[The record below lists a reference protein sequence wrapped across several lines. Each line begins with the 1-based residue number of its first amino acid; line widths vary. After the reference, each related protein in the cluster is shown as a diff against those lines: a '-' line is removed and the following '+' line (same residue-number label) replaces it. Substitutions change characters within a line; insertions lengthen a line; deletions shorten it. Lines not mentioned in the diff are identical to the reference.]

1 MIFRDRIEG
10 GSLLVPQLSAYNN
23 RPKTIVLGLARG
35 GVVVAAEVSKGLN
48 LPLNV
53 LCPRKI
59 GAPGNPEL
67 AIGAIMEDGEGIF
80 NEELMRILDVS
91 EGYLERETAKE
102 KEKAKQRL
110 SLFRKGHPLPKLEGY
125 TVIVV
130 DDGIATGAT
139 MQASIKWLKQQEVE
153 KIIVATPVAALESV
167 ETIKSQVDEVV
178 CLHHPYDF
186 GAVGYFYEHFDQTED
201 NEVVQ
206 LLNESRAKS

>member
-1 MIFRDRIEG
+1 MIFEDRKQG
-10 GSLLVPQLSAYNN
+10 GSLLVPQLTSYNSK
-23 RPKTIVLGLARG
+23 PKTIVLGLARG
-35 GVVVAAEVSKGLN
+35 GVVVAAEVAKGLH

-80 NEELMRILDVS
+80 NEDLMRILDVS

-102 KEKAKQRL
+102 RERATQRL
-110 SLFRKGHPLPKLEGY
+110 ALFRKNHPLPNLEGY
-125 TVIVV
+125 TVLLV

-139 MQASIKWLKQQEVE
+139 MQAAIKWLKTQGVI
-153 KIIVATPVAALESV
+153 KIVVASPVAALESL
-167 ETIKSQVDEVV
+167 ETIKAEVDEVV

-186 GAVGYFYEHFDQTED
+186 GAVGYFYEQFDQTED
-201 NEVVQ
+201 NEVVE
-206 LLNESRAKS
+206 LLNRVTV

>member
-1 MIFRDRIEG
+1 MIFEDRKQG
-10 GSLLVPQLSAYNN
+10 GVLLVPQLAAY
-23 RPKTIVLGLARG
+23 RSKPKTIVLGLARG
-35 GVVVAAEVSKGLN
+35 GVVVAAEVAKGLH

-102 KEKAKQRL
+102 RERARQRL
-110 SLFRKGHPLPKLEGY
+110 ALFRSNHPLPNLEGY

-139 MQASIKWLKQQEVE
+139 MQAAIKWLKGQGTAR
-153 KIIVATPVAALESV
+153 IVVAAPVAALESLD
-167 ETIKSQVDEVV
+167 TIKAQVDEAV

-186 GAVGYFYEHFDQTED
+186 GAVGYFYEQFDQTED
-201 NEVVQ
+201 SEVIE
-206 LLNESRAKS
+206 LLNQVTA